1 MSRRCLQGILSEKG
15 YKQKNLVKQ
24 IDGLLAETEP
34 KRTLPTALHMSVDAI
49 RQYGN
54 FGAHPIDDLTTLQI
68 IDVEPGEAEWCIEI
82 TEQLMSWSTTSSG
95 QRWSNGGLQPQM
107 PSSNQGGSRRSRAD
121 RQLSR
126 LPGHRVNT
134 PRRNV

>member
-82 TEQLMSWSTTSSG
+82 TEQLMEHYFEWPKMVERRIAAANAKLKSG
-95 QRWSNGGLQPQM
+95 GKPPIKS
-107 PSSNQGGSRRSRAD
+107 
-121 RQLSR
+121 
-126 LPGHRVNT
+126 
-134 PRRNV
+134 